1 MVSGFAPIKVA
12 NQNWGVIF
20 EMPRQSVMQDAEQ
33 LDILLTE
40 QLERGI
46 RSELMVGTLMVVVG
60 LLVVALM
67 AMRLVRPIRA
77 VAERLQDISSGEGDL
92 TQRLQVNSAD
102 EIGQL
107 AQGFN
112 LFMDKLQPI
121 IRRVVDNTG
130 QVVVPPSRSKVR
142 LNQRAVAAK
151 RNLKKSTVWQPPQ
164 RR

>member
-1 MVSGFAPIKVA
+1 MQAGQVNTQWSEDGQWLVVFAPIKVA
-12 NQNWGVIF
+12 NQNWGIIF

-60 LLVVALM
+60 LLVVTLM

-112 LFMDKLQPI
+112 LLWISYSRSSAELWI
-121 IRRVVDNTG
+121 IRD
-130 QVVVPPSRSKVR
+130 
-142 LNQRAVAAK
+142 
-151 RNLKKSTVWQPPQ
+151 KS
-164 RR
+164 

>member
-12 NQNWGVIF
+12 NQNWGIIF

-60 LLVVALM
+60 LLVVTLM

-112 LFMDKLQPI
+112 LLWISYSRSSAELWI
-121 IRRVVDNTG
+121 IRD
-130 QVVVPPSRSKVR
+130 
-142 LNQRAVAAK
+142 
-151 RNLKKSTVWQPPQ
+151 KS
-164 RR
+164 